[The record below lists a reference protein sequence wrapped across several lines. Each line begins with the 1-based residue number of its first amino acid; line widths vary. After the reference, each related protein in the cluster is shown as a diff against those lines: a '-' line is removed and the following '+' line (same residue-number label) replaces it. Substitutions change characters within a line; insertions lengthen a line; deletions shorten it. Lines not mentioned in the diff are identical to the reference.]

1 MCLDSLLSS
10 VVRLLNLSFFLAS
23 RWALVVVITGRVV
36 FNVGF
41 LDGRAILKTENML
54 SSES

>member
-10 VVRLLNLSFFLAS
+10 VVRLLNFAFFLAS
-23 RWALVVVITGRVV
+23 RWALVVVITGCVV
-36 FNVGF
+36 FNVGI

-54 SSES
+54 YSES